1 MKCDCGYKLKISHK
15 KSFIYALFGKQTRYL
30 RCNNCGKIHSMRIVY
45 HIVRDNADKELRKKN
60 KYKTMMM
67 K

>member
-1 MKCDCGYKLKISHK
+1 MKCDCGNNLKINKK
-15 KSFIYALFGKQTRYL
+15 KSILYLLIGKQTRYL
-30 RCNNCGKIHSMRIVY
+30 RCNQCGKTHSIRLVY
-45 HIVRDNADKELRKKN
+45 HIIRDNADKELRKKN